1 MIFQDLYNSD
11 LPPLFAFFNIFLA
24 NDLMDLTHVSKK
36 GGARVL
42 SISFI
47 TLFVACNCT
56 KNYFRLGFGTTETA
70 HALLYLSATA

>member
-36 GGARVL
+36 EVRE
-42 SISFI
+42 F
-47 TLFVACNCT
+47 
-56 KNYFRLGFGTTETA
+56 YQ
-70 HALLYLSATA
+70 